1 MTQRNLA
8 KLAQGAP
15 NSTPAPSSGV
25 RRRFDHTAPD
35 GVHAVAL
42 RTAQIMTSRVAVKLG
57 ALAIVAEDTDHTE
70 GERIAAARA
79 LLLSLAELIDPTIDA
94 LSIVRRGLPKSGVR

>member
-1 MTQRNLA
+1 MDEGLIPTGETRSVT
-8 KLAQGAP
+8 G
-15 NSTPAPSSGV
+15 TP
-25 RRRFDHTAPD
+25 FDFREPR
-35 GVHAVAL
+35 L
-42 RTAQIMTSRVAVKLG
+42 I
-57 ALAIVAEDTDHTE
+57 